1 MWSPSKENNNT
12 AGASSA
18 AGTRFNL
25 IKVFAVFAI

>member
-1 MWSPSKENNNT
+1 MWLPSKQNNNT
-12 AGASSA
+12 AGASVT